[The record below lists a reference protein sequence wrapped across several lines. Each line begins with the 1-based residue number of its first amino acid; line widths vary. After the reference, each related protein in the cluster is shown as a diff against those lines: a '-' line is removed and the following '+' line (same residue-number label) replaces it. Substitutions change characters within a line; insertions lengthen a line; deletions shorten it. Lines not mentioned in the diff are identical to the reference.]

1 MEETEREIKR
11 NKEDVL
17 KEGSEWTDR
26 GEEQKSR

>member
-11 NKEDVL
+11 NKEDVI

-26 GEEQKSR
+26 GEEQKLR